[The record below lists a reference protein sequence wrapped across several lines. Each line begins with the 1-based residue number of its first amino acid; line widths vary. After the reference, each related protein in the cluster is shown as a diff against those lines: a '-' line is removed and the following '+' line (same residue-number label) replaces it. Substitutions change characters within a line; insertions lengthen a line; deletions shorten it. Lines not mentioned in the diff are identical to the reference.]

1 MEKPT
6 HKQMADVLADLSGG
20 VSEMNNFLSGA
31 YHNALGNKQHDDE
44 GAFLSLEA
52 TPRHWWLMLSHLEVT
67 KEVLI
72 RSAAL
77 LREGAND

>member
-6 HKQMADVLADLSGG
+6 HKQMADALADLSGG

-31 YHNALGNKQHDDE
+31 YNKALCNKQHDDE
-44 GAFLSLEA
+44 SAFLSLEA
-52 TPRHWWLMLSHLEVT
+52 TPRHWWLMMSHLKVT
-67 KEVLI
+67 KDVLV

-77 LREGAND
+77 LREGVND

>member
-6 HKQMADVLADLSGG
+6 HKQLADALSDLSGG
-20 VSEMNNFLSGA
+20 VTEISNFLSGA
-31 YHNALGNKQHDDE
+31 YHNALGDKQLDDDN
-44 GAFLSLEA
+44 AFLSLEA

-67 KEVLI
+67 KDVLV

-77 LREGAND
+77 FAGGRE